1 MDIFHLLLLGT
12 PVLLVLAFAY
22 LMRRLGNMKSLLSA
36 VENEHKVELDHLR
49 KEISLLNEQIN
60 EQQQR
65 NIIAARQT
73 EKAITQTEELAS
85 IVRELQLQDPATGLY
100 HRATQLV
107 KQGADIEDI
116 MSACELP
123 RAEVELLMSVHNKK
137 SI

>member
-116 MSACELP
+116 MAACELP

>member
-22 LMRRLGNMKSLLSA
+22 LMRRLGNMKSLLGA
-36 VENEHKVELDHLR
+36 VESEHKTELDHLR